1 LLRRGTGGPNRPVS
15 FASRFTKLHHIGTT
29 TTGGGSGS
37 GGSGSGGSDYGGYG
51 GGGYGGF
58 GGGTV
63 GVPLAGRS
71 PLAMLGDFN
80 SPSTRDATEGN
91 LLAVNHVQPMFD
103 YDTSRPERGLQLGS
117 VGKLSAPSTPVGL
130 HRHAWRTPALDRQRG
145 VGSSG
150 GGSGVSQATRR
161 GVGVRLESSLGAQC
175 ESASPRPTSLTP
187 LQSPASFGTP
197 SSSLSLSFAGS
208 GGGATPRKP
217 LGGLQSA
224 V

>member
-1 LLRRGTGGPNRPVS
+1 VS

-29 TTGGGSGS
+29 TPAPATGSGS
-37 GGSGSGGSDYGGYG
+37 GSG

-103 YDTSRPERGLQLGS
+103 YDTSGPERS
-117 VGKLSAPSTPVGL
+117 VGKLSTPSTPVGL
-130 HRHAWRTPALDRQRG
+130 HRHAWRTPAHDRQRA

-150 GGSGVSQATRR
+150 GGRGVSQAARR
-161 GVGVRLESSLGAQC
+161 GVGVRLESSLGARC

-187 LQSPASFGTP
+187 LQSPACFGTP